1 MIAIIS
7 VLALLFISNAFAFNV
22 MKASPLVAR
31 KSLSMMSPF
40 DMPIDVLP
48 GMYIINLN

>member
-1 MIAIIS
+1 MFAFFT
-7 VLALLFISNAFAFNV
+7 VLALLFVCNAFAFN

-31 KSLSMMSPF
+31 KSLSMMSPL

-48 GMYIINLN
+48 G